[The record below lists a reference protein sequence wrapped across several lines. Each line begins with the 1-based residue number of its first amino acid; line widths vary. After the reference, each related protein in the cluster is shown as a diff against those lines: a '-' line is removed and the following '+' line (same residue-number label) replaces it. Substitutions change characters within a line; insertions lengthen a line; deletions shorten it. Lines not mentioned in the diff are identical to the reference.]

1 MSLADNIFAQAAQQ
15 QVGLY
20 NRIAEYKEQEA
31 TYDLVTAK
39 QTYENTLLIKRNIEQ
54 QGRPTAVLRPMVTRD
69 GNEWVAAYYECQG
82 RGPTPELACQSFD
95 AAWLKGNPDAGIE
108 PDA

>member
-1 MSLADNIFAQAAQQ
+1 MSLADKIAQAAQQ
-15 QVGLY
+15 QTELL
-20 NRIAEYKEQEA
+20 NQIAEYRKAEAAYSLLAAEQIH
-31 TYDLVTAK
+31 K
-39 QTYENTLLIKRNIEQ
+39 NILLIKRNIEQ
-54 QGRPTAVLRPMVTRD
+54 QARPTLMLRPMVIRD
-69 GNEWVAAYYECQG
+69 GEEWVASYYECQG